1 MAKEN
6 LNREKLNTLKFQFKR
21 NEEKRFHG
29 FQAGNEYFPTIFSF
43 WYKVAAFVKI
53 SNIFK
58 S

>member
-29 FQAGNEYFPTIFSF
+29 FQARNEYFPTIFSF
-43 WYKVAAFVKI
+43 WYEVAAVV
-53 SNIFK
+53 
-58 S
+58 